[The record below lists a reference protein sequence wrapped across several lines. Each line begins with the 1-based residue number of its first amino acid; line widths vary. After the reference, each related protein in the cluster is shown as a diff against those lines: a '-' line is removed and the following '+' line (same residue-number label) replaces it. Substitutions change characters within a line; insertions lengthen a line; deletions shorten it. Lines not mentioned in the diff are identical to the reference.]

1 MKIAITGGAGFVG
14 SRLTRAYLDAGHDV
28 LVIDNLAH
36 GLRQDVDERARFYQ
50 LDIRDTKVQ
59 EVLRQ
64 ERPDVVSHHAA
75 QFAAAF
81 PEESLLADADVQL
94 RGLLNVLDG
103 CLSASVSRFI
113 YASNG
118 STLYQP
124 LPIPASDS
132 YILPIVKEETALSPQ
147 RSSDIN
153 KLAGE
158 WYVRYY
164 ARQYGLEHVILRYA
178 EIYGEPRR
186 EMAHHPVTYFVDML
200 AQGQRPV
207 IRRSARDVRDHIY
220 IDDVARANLSALER
234 GRNCTLHISSGQGYT
249 LDQLFEAV
257 AAQLASNLLPVYIGD
272 FMIEPTALVL
282 DNALARQQLDWQPQI
297 DITEGIRRVVE
308 TLCGQKV
315 PALEREVPAPEHV
328 LDAVLASV

>member
-36 GLRQDVDERARFYQ
+36 GSRQDVDERARFYQ

-59 EVLRQ
+59 DVLRQ
-64 ERPDVVSHHAA
+64 ERPDVVSHHVA

-124 LPIPASDS
+124 LPITASDS
-132 YILPIVKEETALSPQ
+132 HVFPIAEETMVCPQ
-147 RSSDIN
+147 RSNDIS

-164 ARQYGLEHVILRYA
+164 SRAYGLEHVILRYA

-186 EMAHHPVTYFVDML
+186 EMPRHPVTYFVDML

-207 IRRSARDVRDHIY
+207 IRRPARDARDHIY
-220 IDDVARANLSALER
+220 IDEVARANLSAIAR

-249 LDQLFEAV
+249 LDQLFEVV
-257 AAQLASNLLPVYIGD
+257 AAQFASDLLPVYIGN
-272 FMIEPTALVL
+272 FMSEPTALVL
-282 DNALARQQLDWQPQI
+282 DNALAGQQLNWQPQV
-297 DITEGIRRVVE
+297 DITEGIRRAVE
-308 TLCGQKV
+308 TLCGQKA
-315 PALEREVPAPEHV
+315 PAREREVPAHAMV
-328 LDAVLASV
+328 LDTVLAHA